1 MKRWIIHVFSIWL
14 LFQQR
19 LGMSIISWAGA
30 DMDFGHPEEFRAYI
44 PADPRITPL
53 VVMAAWKD
61 EWSEERQSELNA
73 CMESLRQCD
82 VLLGASQRMLG
93 ELSVKYGVEEAFV
106 RMTANHVLLGLNLQ
120 RRLSQ

>member
-1 MKRWIIHVFSIWL
+1 MRRWIVHLFSLSLW
-14 LFQQR
+14 FHQR
-19 LGMSIISWAGA
+19 IAISIIRWAGV
-30 DMDFGHPEEFRAYI
+30 FGGSVEEHGSYV
-44 PADPRITPL
+44 PPDPRITPL

-61 EWSEERQSELNA
+61 GSGSEKTQAELNA

-82 VLLGASQRMLG
+82 VLLGASRCMLG
-93 ELSVKYGVEEAFV
+93 ELSARFGVEEAFV